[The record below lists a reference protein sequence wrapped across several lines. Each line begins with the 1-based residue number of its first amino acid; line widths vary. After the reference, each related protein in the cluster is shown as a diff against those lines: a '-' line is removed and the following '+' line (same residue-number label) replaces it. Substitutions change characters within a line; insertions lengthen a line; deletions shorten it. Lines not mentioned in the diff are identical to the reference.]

1 MLENFIWSE
10 KYRPKTVNDLILPEK
25 LKKIFQSFVDQ
36 GEIPDMTLSGPSGSG
51 KTTIARAMLDEMNR
65 DYILINASLEGNIDT
80 LRNKIHQFASS
91 VSFKG
96 GRKYVILDEA
106 DFMNQLSFQPALR
119 GFLDEFSKNCGFI
132 LTCNQPSRIIPAII
146 SRCPLIDFGLD
157 RKEVPKLA
165 AQFMRVLVNIL
176 EAENVKYDIQVLGEL
191 VKKYLPDWRQ
201 ILNVVQKYAASG
213 SIDTG
218 ILATLQD
225 ASISELM
232 NLLKEKSFSGMRKW
246 VGESIEGDYGS
257 VYRQIYDTADT
268 TFDKSSI
275 PQVVLILAKYQYQ
288 HGFCVDQEIN
298 LVACLTEIMVEGAF
312 K

>member
-10 KYRPKTVNDLILPEK
+10 KYRPKRVQDLILPES
-25 LKKIFQSFVDQ
+25 LKNTFQSFVDQ
-36 GEIPDMTLSGPSGSG
+36 GEVPDMTLCGPSGSG
-51 KTTIARAMLDEMNR
+51 KTTIARALLDELGR

-91 VSFKG
+91 VSFQG

-106 DFMNQLSFQPALR
+106 DYMNANSFQPALR

-146 SRCPLIDFGLD
+146 SRCPLIDFSLD
-157 RKEVPKLA
+157 RKDIPKLA
-165 AQFMRVLVNIL
+165 AQFMHVLVKIL
-176 EAENVKYDIQVLGEL
+176 KTENVEFDIQVLGEL

-213 SIDTG
+213 KIDSG
-218 ILATLQD
+218 ILSTLQG
-225 ASISELM
+225 ASLSELM
-232 NLLKEKSFSGMRKW
+232 KLLKEKNFTGMRKW

-257 VYRQIYDTADT
+257 LYRQIYDIADDF
-268 TFDKSSI
+268 FDKSSI
-275 PQVVLILAKYQYQ
+275 PQVVLILGKYQYQ

-298 LVACLTEIMVEGAF
+298 LVAALTEIMVDGVF